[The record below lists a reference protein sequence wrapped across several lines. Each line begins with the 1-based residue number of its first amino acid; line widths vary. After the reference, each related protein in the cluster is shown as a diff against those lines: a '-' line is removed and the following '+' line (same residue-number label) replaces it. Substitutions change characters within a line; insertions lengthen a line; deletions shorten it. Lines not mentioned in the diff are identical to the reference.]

1 MSIFPAHRAI
11 FFEVG
16 MGGKRLTTHQKKE
29 IVQLRSQG
37 LDQRT
42 VAAEVGCSQKT
53 VSRLE
58 NDDPEI
64 RRAIEQLQRSIIVKG
79 APLAEEIIL
88 NSLSVGRRL
97 WRRAKRAK
105 HPGPVIAANKEAL
118 DLAQKNVKAV
128 IQPVGFSAAPG
139 QPFFLQQ
146 IYNDN
151 RIQTEAEELESVR
164 KFLDWKRSEDVK
176 EAEKA
181 DHLEKP

>member
-1 MSIFPAHRAI
+1 MA
-11 FFEVG
+11 
-16 MGGKRLTTHQKKE
+16 KRLNATQKGE
-29 IVQLRSQG
+29 IVRLRGQG
-37 LDQRT
+37 IDQRA

-64 RRAIEQLQRSIIVKG
+64 RRAIEQLQRSIIIKG

-97 WRRAKRAK
+97 WRRAKRSK
-105 HPGPVIAANKEAL
+105 EPGPVVALNKEAL

-128 IQPVGFSAAPG
+128 IQPVGFSAAPA
-139 QPFFLQQ
+139 QPFFLAQ

-151 RIQTEAEELESVR
+151 RVQASEELESVR
-164 KFLDWKRSEDVK
+164 KFLDWKREEDI
-176 EAEKA
+176 AE
-181 DHLEKP
+181 LEKKETDQE